1 MQFNGVTITGAARV
15 TDSHIELDV
24 ELPRLARMFSSRIE
38 REVERKDGRRTEMS
52 EDAPN
57 ITTVNGISE
66 FLQKN
71 GLATMLVLAG
81 LWFVVLPLNERYQKM
96 LEEVSQSNTSLT
108 ETVKE
113 LKEGIVTIGRTN
125 SEVVADNQVMLK
137 DIERRLED
145 VEEASKEMVGLLRDL
160 RGGRG
165 QQYTLPA
172 NFTETDE

>member
-1 MQFNGVTITGAARV
+1 
-15 TDSHIELDV
+15 
-24 ELPRLARMFSSRIE
+24 
-38 REVERKDGRRTEMS
+38 MS
-52 EDAPN
+52 EETPN

-81 LWFVVLPLNERYQKM
+81 LWFVVLPLNERYQQM
-96 LEEVSQSNTSLT
+96 LEEVSKSNSSLT

-125 SEVVADNQVMLK
+125 SQVVADNQAMLK
-137 DIERRLED
+137 DIDRRLED

-165 QQYTLPA
+165 QSYTPP
-172 NFTETDE
+172 TTCRVIPEE

>member
-1 MQFNGVTITGAARV
+1 
-15 TDSHIELDV
+15 
-24 ELPRLARMFSSRIE
+24 
-38 REVERKDGRRTEMS
+38 MS

-66 FLQKN
+66 FLQKH
-71 GLATMLVLAG
+71 GLASMLVLAG
-81 LWFVVLPLNERYQKM
+81 LWFFVLPLNERYQKM

-145 VEEASKEMVGLLRDL
+145 VEEASKEMIGLLRDL

-165 QQYTLPA
+165 QQYTPPI
-172 NFTETDE
+172 TCSVIPE

>member
-1 MQFNGVTITGAARV
+1 
-15 TDSHIELDV
+15 
-24 ELPRLARMFSSRIE
+24 
-38 REVERKDGRRTEMS
+38 MS

-57 ITTVNGISE
+57 IATVNGISE

-81 LWFVVLPLNERYQKM
+81 LWFVVLPLNERYQQM
-96 LEEVSQSNTSLT
+96 LEEVSKSNSSLT

-113 LKEGIVTIGRTN
+113 LKEGIMTIGRTN

-165 QQYTLPA
+165 QQYTPP
-172 NFTETDE
+172 NFTEPDEST

>member
-1 MQFNGVTITGAARV
+1 
-15 TDSHIELDV
+15 
-24 ELPRLARMFSSRIE
+24 
-38 REVERKDGRRTEMS
+38 MS
-52 EDAPN
+52 EETPN

-165 QQYTLPA
+165 QQYTPPV
-172 NFTETDE
+172 TCRVIPDE

>member
-1 MQFNGVTITGAARV
+1 
-15 TDSHIELDV
+15 
-24 ELPRLARMFSSRIE
+24 
-38 REVERKDGRRTEMS
+38 MS

-125 SEVVADNQVMLK
+125 SENVSINQDMLK
-137 DIERRLED
+137 DIDRRLQD
-145 VEEASKEMVGLLRDL
+145 VEEASKEISRKLDDL

-165 QQYTLPA
+165 QSYAPPITCRVMP
-172 NFTETDE
+172 EE

>member
-1 MQFNGVTITGAARV
+1 
-15 TDSHIELDV
+15 
-24 ELPRLARMFSSRIE
+24 
-38 REVERKDGRRTEMS
+38 MS
-52 EDAPN
+52 EDTPN
-57 ITTVNGISE
+57 IATVNGISE

-96 LEEVSQSNTSLT
+96 LEEVSQSNTSLS

-125 SEVVADNQVMLK
+125 SENVSINQDMLK
-137 DIERRLED
+137 DIDRRLQD
-145 VEEASKEMVGLLRDL
+145 VEEASKEISRKLDDL

-165 QQYTLPA
+165 QFSGAATLPPFPSNENIQPSA
-172 NFTETDE
+172 TD